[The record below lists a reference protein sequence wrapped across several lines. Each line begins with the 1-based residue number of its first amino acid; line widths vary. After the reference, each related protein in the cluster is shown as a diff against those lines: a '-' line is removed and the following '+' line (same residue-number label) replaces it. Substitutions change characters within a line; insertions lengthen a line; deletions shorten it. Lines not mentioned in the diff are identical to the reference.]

1 MMRERL
7 NQQEAYES
15 ELREKTV
22 KGAQRNI
29 EQAMVNIVNP

>member
-7 NQQEAYES
+7 NQREAYEA

-22 KGAQRNI
+22 KAAQRNI